1 MKREEAE
8 ELLENFEHQITL
20 DANGV
25 LSDMGRQNLYCA
37 RQEILAALTQES
49 VTPDKY
55 RALESIY
62 IEQGAIIEAIYQILD
77 GEEVSDFMLSFGVV
91 RAAWDAV
98 HNVTPKEPTIPTEPG
113 KYVMSVEV
121 EVREGLCGLI
131 MWVPGILCMVSVDY
145 FRGATFERVEE
156 GI

>member
-37 RQEILAALTQES
+37 RQEI
-49 VTPDKY
+49 
-55 RALESIY
+55 
-62 IEQGAIIEAIYQILD
+62 
-77 GEEVSDFMLSFGVV
+77 

-113 KYVMSVEV
+113 KYVMSVDV

-145 FRGATFERVEE
+145 FRGATFRKV
-156 GI
+156 